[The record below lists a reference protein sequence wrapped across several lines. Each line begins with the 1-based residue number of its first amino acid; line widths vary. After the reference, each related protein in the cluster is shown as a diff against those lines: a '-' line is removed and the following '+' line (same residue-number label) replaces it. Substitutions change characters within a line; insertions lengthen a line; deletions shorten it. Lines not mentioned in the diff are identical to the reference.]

1 MISAGVSR
9 IRHGGSEE
17 SINAVWRQS
26 FLIEVPG
33 PSHSVPKGK
42 CQVVQR
48 QVSKQTPKGRRWTE
62 KCDSEAK
69 QQTPLRNNLL
79 RLFCVKLLQLS
90 TTPTLNRSKPFS
102 FTRRDTLRPTP
113 PIQLGLPTPPIHPK
127 HSPTFTP
134 IIACRRLGDYEEQP
148 DSWMSL
154 PDLKNP
160 RRRLC

>member
-17 SINAVWRQS
+17 SIDAVRRQS
-26 FLIEVPG
+26 SKWLTDCFTSQLTFLIEVPG

-69 QQTPLRNNLL
+69 QQTPLRNNLP

-90 TTPTLNRSKPFS
+90 TTPTLNRSTPFS

-113 PIQLGLPTPPIHPK
+113 PP
-127 HSPTFTP
+127 F
-134 IIACRRLGDYEEQP
+134 
-148 DSWMSL
+148 
-154 PDLKNP
+154 N
-160 RRRLC
+160 